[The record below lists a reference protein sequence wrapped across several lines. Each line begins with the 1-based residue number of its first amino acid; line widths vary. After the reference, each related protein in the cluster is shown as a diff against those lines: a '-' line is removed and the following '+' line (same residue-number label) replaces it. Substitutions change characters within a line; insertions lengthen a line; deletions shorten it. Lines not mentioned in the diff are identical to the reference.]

1 MSTPSPVHSRIQAIV
16 DAHPIVLFMKGTANM
31 PQCGFS
37 AAAVGVL
44 NDIGQPFHTVDV
56 LSDPELRE
64 GIKTFSQWP
73 TIPQLYVRREF
84 IGGSDIMRQMAATG
98 ELHGVIGVPYV
109 APKAPNVSLTPA
121 MIKAFV
127 DAGLGPDEHPRL
139 VVSAGF
145 QYQVGIDSKRADD
158 FVVECGGLGLLVD
171 RDSARRADGITLDFK
186 PGEGGGILIDNPN
199 EPAQVKQLDV
209 TALAEML
216 RGGRAMR
223 LIDVRTPDEHA
234 QARIVGAELMTP
246 ALYAELSA
254 LPKDTMLVFHCHHG
268 GRSQAAA
275 QRFVAEGFRKVYNV
289 QGGIDA
295 WSLHVDTAVPR
306 Y

>member
-1 MSTPSPVHSRIQAIV
+1 MTSPSPVHQRIQAIV
-16 DAHPIVLFMKGTANM
+16 EAHPIVLFMKGTAAM

-44 NDIGQPFHTVDV
+44 QDIGQPFHTVDV

-64 GIKTFSQWP
+64 GIKAFSQWP
-73 TIPQLYVRREF
+73 TIPQLYVRNEF
-84 IGGSDIMRQMAATG
+84 IGGSDIMRQMAANG
-98 ELHGVIGVPYV
+98 ELHGVIGVPFA
-109 APKAPNVSLTPA
+109 APQPPKVTLSPA
-121 MIKAFV
+121 MVKAFV

-139 VVSAGF
+139 VVGPGF
-145 QYQVGIDSKRADD
+145 QYQVGIDGKRPDD
-158 FVVECGGLGLLVD
+158 FVVESGGLSLLVD

-199 EPAQVKQLDV
+199 EPPQVKQLDV
-209 TALAEML
+209 VALAEML
-216 RGGRAMR
+216 RGGRALR

-234 QARIVGAELMTP
+234 QARIEGAELLNP
-246 ALYAELSA
+246 GLYADLMA
-254 LPKDTMLVFHCHHG
+254 LPKDTLLIFHCHHG

-295 WSLHVDTAVPR
+295 WSLHVDSAVPR

>member
-1 MSTPSPVHSRIQAIV
+1 MTSPTHARIEALIE
-16 DAHPIVLFMKGTANM
+16 AHPIVLFMKGTASM

-37 AAAVGVL
+37 AAAVGL
-44 NDIGQPFHTVDV
+44 LRDLGQPFHTVDV

-64 GIKTFSQWP
+64 GIKVFSQWP
-73 TIPQLYVRREF
+73 TIPQLYVRKEF
-84 IGGSDIMRQMAATG
+84 IGGSDIMRQMAASG
-98 ELHGVIGVPYV
+98 ELHAIVGVPF
-109 APKAPNVSLTPA
+109 APPAPPKVTLTPA

-127 DAGLGPDEHPRL
+127 DAGLGPGEHPRL
-139 VVSAGF
+139 MVGPGF
-145 QYQVGIDSKRADD
+145 QYQVGIDGKRPDD
-158 FVVECGGLGLLVD
+158 FVVACGGLELLVD
-171 RDSARRADGITLDFK
+171 RDSAKRADGLTLDFQ

-209 TALAEML
+209 VALAEMR
-216 RGGRAMR
+216 RGGRALR

-234 QARIVGAELMTP
+234 QARIEGAELLDASLLS
-246 ALYAELSA
+246 ALMA
-254 LPKDTMLVFHCHHG
+254 LPKDSLLVFHCHHG

-295 WSLHVDTAVPR
+295 WSIHVDPSVPR